1 MTLEVQRHGSDK
13 DNVQL
18 EFSPAL
24 SPRAKVGDA
33 EVDGHKVSAQISTNE
48 NDQHAS
54 VSASIASDNTTIH
67 LPITGDFGI
76 AYPFAVPADGAT
88 SSNLK
93 MVSEAWN
100 DAHNKLQLQ
109 VAGVSG
115 AKYVVPIFNA
125 PNGIA
130 VEGAVITKIESGSAL
145 EISFPTGAPGAY
157 TTREVTLQFPTE

>member
-1 MTLEVQRHGSDK
+1 
-13 DNVQL
+13 
-18 EFSPAL
+18 
-24 SPRAKVGDA
+24 
-33 EVDGHKVSAQISTNE
+33 
-48 NDQHAS
+48 
-54 VSASIASDNTTIH
+54 
-67 LPITGDFGI
+67 
-76 AYPFAVPADGAT
+76 
-88 SSNLK
+88 

-157 TTREVTLQFPTE
+157 TSREVTLQFLAE